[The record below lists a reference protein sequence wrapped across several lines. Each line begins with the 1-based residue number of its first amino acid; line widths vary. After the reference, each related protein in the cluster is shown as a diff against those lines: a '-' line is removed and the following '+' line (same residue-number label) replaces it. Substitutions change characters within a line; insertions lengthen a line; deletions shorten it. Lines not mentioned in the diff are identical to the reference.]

1 MINTKDKIVTI
12 LLGLAAIGI
21 IVWALGPIVHAFYSI
36 CKDVENRESKKN
48 YRYVYP
54 IPETC
59 LYLQTYFYNDSLCT
73 FVGSDTAINNC
84 SHFSV
89 WYKSDLTLVLL
100 DVVNDSLVY
109 LVDHNNEV
117 DNICNKSV
125 IIEQVP
131 KGFYNHDFYDQKY
144 TEESIL
150 YYVPKFQQIA
160 RISIYSGKVR
170 ANDSVVLPMIIK
182 HEACEFLKN
191 NPQPTKE
198 QVLQERDIIEN
209 RVWPGAAKGATVN

>member
-1 MINTKDKIVTI
+1 
-12 LLGLAAIGI
+12 
-21 IVWALGPIVHAFYSI
+21 
-36 CKDVENRESKKN
+36 
-48 YRYVYP
+48 
-54 IPETC
+54 
-59 LYLQTYFYNDSLCT
+59 
-73 FVGSDTAINNC
+73 
-84 SHFSV
+84 
-89 WYKSDLTLVLL
+89 
-100 DVVNDSLVY
+100 VVNDSLVY

-125 IIEQVP
+125 TIEQIP

-150 YYVPKFQQIA
+150 YYVPKFHQIA

-209 RVWPGAAKGATVN
+209 RVWPGP